1 MSSPLFFV
9 TVFLAVGIAVGDAD
23 YIEGGHSYTLW
34 GLGAVVCFAGA
45 IAFWRRTAR
54 WRWAMG
60 GACVVAFAAGWIA
73 DVLAWGDIERRQ
85 MAVALRGEVGHK
97 GVVVSPPMPGV
108 KALRATVELDDGT
121 RANIFIANELVGRNN
136 ITARDLAEG
145 DDDITARDLAEGDDD
160 VTARDLAEGDD
171 DVTAR
176 DLAEGDTLY
185 EGQTLVFGARL
196 RPVTVGG
203 GGFALHNL
211 RQGICASGYV
221 TALRV
226 VDTPAETPL
235 MRARVWLLKRL
246 HRLGLDRQARA
257 LGAALLLADKSG
269 IDGGTRRAFN
279 DAGAAHVLALSGMHL
294 GMLMSVLLVFFGNTG
309 RRQWVDAAVIAGV
322 VWMYTLL
329 AGAPLSLTRA
339 AWLQTA
345 FVVAIALK
353 RRVALFDALCLA
365 GLVMLVCSPHSLFDV
380 GMQLSFACVSAIAV
394 AAEWKRVY
402 VEQVTGRVWLVRL
415 MGRVWLVRLMGNYFV
430 KIVATGI
437 VCTVATIPITLVA
450 FGRVTPYGALS
461 GLAIIPLTTL
471 VMATAA
477 VAVVWPH
484 PVVCGALSLMAGA
497 EIAVA
502 EWFAGLPFAV
512 VP

>member
-9 TVFLAVGIAVGDAD
+9 AVFFAVGIAAGDAD
-23 YIEGGHSYTLW
+23 YIEGGHLYTL
-34 GLGAVVCFAGA
+34 LCFGAVVGFAGA

-73 DVLAWGDIERRQ
+73 DGLAWGGIERRQ

-108 KALRATVELDDGT
+108 KALRATVEMDDGT
-121 RANIFIANELVGRNN
+121 RANIFIANELVGRDN
-136 ITARDLAEG
+136 
-145 DDDITARDLAEGDDD
+145 

-196 RPVTVGG
+196 RPIIVGG

-211 RQGICASGYV
+211 RQGICATGYV

-246 HRLGLDRQARA
+246 HRVGLDRQARA

-329 AGAPLSLTRA
+329 AGAPLSLMRA

-345 FVVAIALK
+345 FVVAIALR

-365 GLVMLVCSPHSLFDV
+365 GLVMLACSPHSLFDV
-380 GMQLSFACVSAIAV
+380 GMQLSFACVSAIAL

-402 VEQVTGRVWLVRL
+402 VGRVTKRGWLVRL
-415 MGRVWLVRLMGNYFV
+415 MGRGWLVRLMGNYFA

-437 VCTVATIPITLVA
+437 VCTVATVPITLAA

-461 GLAIIPLTTL
+461 GLAVIPLTTL

-484 PVVCGALSLMAGA
+484 PVVCGALSVLAGA
-497 EIAVA
+497 DIAVA
-502 EWFAGLPFAV
+502 EWFAGLPGAV
-512 VP
+512 LP